1 MQDNGAL
8 TLTEMQLCAR
18 ALERF
23 FEKQKMVA
31 AEPLQKK
38 AETQNK
44 GTKKGRKPAKSG
56 NKSMIASCQQQQ
68 NEMKKQSLDDFMDD
82 VERTF
87 VEHLTEAG
95 SSKSH
100 RVLVN
105 YRISEML
112 KKMSK
117 LAEELVYV
125 CLLHRSLHWKFIYY
139 TVQKSPC
146 GMEYT

>member
-8 TLTEMQLCAR
+8 TLTEMQLCVR

-23 FEKQKMVA
+23 FKRQM
-31 AEPLQKK
+31 AEPVQKK
-38 AETQNK
+38 ETQNK
-44 GTKKGRKPAKSG
+44 GTKKGRKPAKGG
-56 NKSMIASCQQQQ
+56 NKSTIGSCQQQQ
-68 NEMKKQSLDDFMDD
+68 NAVQKQSLDDFMDD

-105 YRISEML
+105 GRISEML

-117 LAEELVYV
+117 LARELDANIAMYV
-125 CLLHRSLHWKFIYY
+125 C
-139 TVQKSPC
+139 
-146 GMEYT
+146 